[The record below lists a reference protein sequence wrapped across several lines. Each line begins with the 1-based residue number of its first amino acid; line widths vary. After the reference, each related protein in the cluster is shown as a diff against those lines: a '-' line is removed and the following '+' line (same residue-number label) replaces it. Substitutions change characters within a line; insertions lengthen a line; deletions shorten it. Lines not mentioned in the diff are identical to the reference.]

1 MIVVDDDM
9 HVFFNADFASDWVRL
24 AGAGC
29 VAVQFA
35 AIAGVQD
42 VEGLQGY
49 ALEGDHELSYITTAV
64 DLQEGQQLQELG
76 KAAIWRVRRDPQR
89 TADGMTSLVQIGK
102 VPV

>member
-1 MIVVDDDM
+1 MLVVDEDM

-24 AGAGC
+24 AGGGSTAK
-29 VAVQFA
+29 QFA

-49 ALEGDHELSYITTAV
+49 ALEGDHELSYVTADV
-64 DLQEGQQLQELG
+64 DLAEGMQLQEVG
-76 KAAIWRVRRDPQR
+76 KSAIWRVRRDPQR
-89 TADGMTSLVQIGK
+89 TADGLTSLVQIGK